1 MKKLKEWLI
10 HLCGGL
16 TEEEAD
22 ERYYEK
28 VKAGPHYYLQH
39 VDMPIV
45 TFKKTMKYDR
55 EFSPVVRVKE
65 QIAREIGEMLLD
77 EHLIEWQSECND
89 SFIGMVS
96 GTVRVVKPNYE
107 NDIEDLIT

>member
-1 MKKLKEWLI
+1 MNIKKWLI
-10 HLCGGL
+10 HLCGGF

-22 ERYYEK
+22 KRYYEK
-28 VKAGPHYYLQH
+28 IKAGPHYYLQQA
-39 VDMPIV
+39 DMPIV

-89 SFIGMVS
+89 SFIGMVC
-96 GTVRVVKPNYE
+96 GTVRVAKPQQE
-107 NDIEDLIT
+107 HPIT

>member
-1 MKKLKEWLI
+1 MNKFKEWLI

-16 TEEEAD
+16 TREEAK
-22 ERYYEK
+22 EEK
-28 VKAGPHYYLQH
+28 IENVKAGPHYFIN
-39 VDMPIV
+39 VNAPIV
-45 TFKKTMKYDR
+45 TFKKVLKYDR

-65 QIAREIGEMLLD
+65 QIAREIGEMMLD

-89 SFIGMVS
+89 SFIGMVC
-96 GTVRVVKPNYE
+96 GTVRVVKPNYG

>member
-1 MKKLKEWLI
+1 MNKLKKWLI

-16 TEEEAD
+16 TREEAK
-22 ERYYEK
+22 EEKIEK
-28 VKAGPHYYLQH
+28 VKAGPRYYLN
-39 VDMPIV
+39 VNAPIV
-45 TFKKTMKYDR
+45 TFKKVLKYDR

-65 QIAREIGEMLLD
+65 QIAREIGEMMLD
-77 EHLIEWQSECND
+77 EHLIEWQAECND

-107 NDIEDLIT
+107 DDVEDLII